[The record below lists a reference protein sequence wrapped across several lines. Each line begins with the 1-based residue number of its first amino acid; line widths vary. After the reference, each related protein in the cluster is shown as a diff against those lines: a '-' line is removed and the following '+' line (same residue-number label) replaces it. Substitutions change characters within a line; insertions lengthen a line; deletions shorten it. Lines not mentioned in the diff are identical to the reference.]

1 MRTFQDFRKEV
12 SAGKLKNVYY
22 IAAIDNYFLSKAGE
36 ILREKLF
43 GSKESKENFFL
54 KYADE
59 TPMQELFDL
68 TSGGASLFSSQKLVI
83 VKRCEKYS
91 RKLSEFME
99 RSRVPAE
106 DSYILYA
113 FETSFVYE
121 KKLDEIKGIDFY
133 DFSELPQR
141 ELYDWVKGEFESR
154 NININTDALDLFI
167 TSVPASLDLL
177 NTEIEK
183 ISNYDFE
190 GEEPLLTK
198 EIILQFIG
206 YDREYSPDELMT
218 AIVKKDQNKA
228 FSILNNLLNSKG
240 LNEVYLLSTI
250 SNYYMDLLSFKSQG
264 LDSTDSRTLY
274 QKYKM
279 WGDRVKFAKNY
290 HKLLNT
296 SSLERSFAKIID
308 TDKKLKTSMLDPKI
322 LMTSLVDELINA

>member
-1 MRTFQDFRKEV
+1 MRTFLDFTKEV
-12 SAGKLKNVYY
+12 ASGSMRNVYY
-22 IAAIDNYFLSKAGE
+22 IASVDNYFLLKAGE

-43 GSKESKENFFL
+43 GSKDSKENFFL

-68 TSGGASLFSSQKLVI
+68 TSGGASLFSSRKLVI

-91 RKLSEFME
+91 RKLSEFIE
-99 RSRVPAE
+99 LSKGKSE

-113 FETSFVYE
+113 FDTSFVYE
-121 KKLDEIKGIDFY
+121 KKLDQIKDIEFY
-133 DFSELPQR
+133 DFSELPRR
-141 ELYDWVKGEFESR
+141 ELYDWVKQEFGAHGISV
-154 NININTDALDLFI
+154 NTDALDLFI
-167 TSVPASLDLL
+167 TSIPSSFDLL
-177 NTEIEK
+177 SSEIEK
-183 ISNYDFE
+183 VSNYDFDGKE
-190 GEEPLLTK
+190 QVLTK

-206 YDREYSPDELMT
+206 YDRDYSPEELMIS
-218 AIVKKDQNKA
+218 IVKKDQNRA
-228 FSILNNLLNSKG
+228 FTILNNLLNTKG
-240 LNEVYLLSTI
+240 LNEVYLLSLI
-250 SNYYMDLLSFKSQG
+250 SNYYMDMLSFKSQG
-264 LDSTDSRTLY
+264 LDAMDSRIIY

-296 SSLERSFAKIID
+296 SALESSFNRILD

>member
-1 MRTFQDFRKEV
+1 MRTFLDFTKEV
-12 SAGKLKNVYY
+12 ASGSMRNVYY
-22 IAAIDNYFLSKAGE
+22 IASVDNYFLLKAGE

-43 GSKESKENFFL
+43 GSKDSKENFFL

-68 TSGGASLFSSQKLVI
+68 TSGGASLFSSRKLVI

-91 RKLSEFME
+91 RKLSEFIE
-99 RSRVPAE
+99 LSKGKSE

-113 FETSFVYE
+113 FDTSFVYE
-121 KKLDEIKGIDFY
+121 KKLDQIKDIEFY
-133 DFSELPQR
+133 DFSELPRR
-141 ELYDWVKGEFESR
+141 ELYDWVKQEFGAHGISV
-154 NININTDALDLFI
+154 NTDALDLFI
-167 TSVPASLDLL
+167 TSIPSSFDLL
-177 NTEIEK
+177 SSEIEK
-183 ISNYDFE
+183 VSNYDFE
-190 GEEPLLTK
+190 GKEQVLTK

-206 YDREYSPDELMT
+206 YDRDYSPEELMIS
-218 AIVKKDQNKA
+218 IVKKDQNRA
-228 FSILNNLLNSKG
+228 FTILNNLLNTKG
-240 LNEVYLLSTI
+240 LNEVYLLSLI
-250 SNYYMDLLSFKSQG
+250 SNYYMDMLSFKSQG
-264 LDSTDSRTLY
+264 LDAMDSRIIY

-296 SSLERSFAKIID
+296 SALESSFNRILD